1 MTTTERPA
9 GGLIGTGRSLTEAE
23 LDTLTLAA
31 QGLCNRE
38 VAQRMWLAEAT
49 VASRMVNIL
58 DKLGARN
65 RTHAVALAC
74 FAGLISPEGKGPI
87 VNGEQFAAGYTHEGA
102 SYEQRTRRSPAERT
116 AARELVARIIDGKGT
131 GHTGGRPA

>member
-1 MTTTERPA
+1 MTTTSRPV
-9 GGLIGTGRSLTEAE
+9 GGLVPTGRGLTAAE

-31 QGLCNRE
+31 QGLSTAE
-38 VAQRMWLAEAT
+38 AAKRMWVAAPT
-49 VASRMVNIL
+49 IASRMQVIL

-87 VNGEQFAAGYTHEGA
+87 VNGEQFAPGYTHQA
-102 SYEQRTRRSPAERT
+102 AAYEQRTRQSPTERA
-116 AARELVARIIDGKGT
+116 AARKRIAEVSDAHGC
-131 GHTGGRPA
+131 GHR